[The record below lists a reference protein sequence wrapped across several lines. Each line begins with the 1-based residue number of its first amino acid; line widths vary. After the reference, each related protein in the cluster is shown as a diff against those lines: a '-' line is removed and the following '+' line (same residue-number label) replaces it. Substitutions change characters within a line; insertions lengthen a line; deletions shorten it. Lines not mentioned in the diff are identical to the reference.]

1 MEPYR
6 GKSVPDNPDK
16 SPCRAERAAAP
27 GERNGLLRPRGAVTR
42 ERLQALGGAAG
53 TPVGVAGHTLPRANR
68 RQAPNQLRLLGA
80 APIVTHSISSDYF
93 L

>member
-1 MEPYR
+1 MSGGMGCCAR
-6 GKSVPDNPDK
+6 
-16 SPCRAERAAAP
+16 RAERAAA
-27 GERNGLLRPRGAVTR
+27 PRGAVTR

-53 TPVGVAGHTLPRANR
+53 TPVGVAGQTLPPANR
-68 RQAPNQLRLLGA
+68 RQAPNQLCLLGT